1 MTIQFPCPV
10 CRCTLTCADHLRG
23 SKGQCKSCGQ
33 IVRIGGDSTD
43 NSIVFDTTPF
53 VFDCPNCH
61 QLFEGQADMD
71 GRAGRCDRCHTVFPI
86 KLRRQVAA
94 SKNVMTDASAS
105 HDADNT
111 RPSDE
116 SIADGT
122 QLTADNDRSALRAA
136 AESSAHPVAHP
147 VDLATITCGQCGGA
161 MTVLSEQQ
169 GTIVGC
175 PHCGVHLTVP
185 MIGSPANPIKAPLD
199 ASDPTLKQQAADVVQ
214 RESVGNAAPTNEHP
228 TTMEAAAHQ
237 DQLVNPYEVST
248 AATSSGR
255 ATRRRGRVRRS
266 RAGERFSFAAAWSLF
281 SSTCF
286 PQVLISTAFFIA
298 YAIVVVTPL
307 NILGRVLSRNLL
319 SSMNNPSSGAFES
332 LTLSLMALGCLYL
345 AMIIASSLGGTI
357 LLSHAL
363 AAVRREKVRL
373 LETNGA
379 TWRMSG
385 EVLLQV
391 LITAPPA
398 IGLGAILQWVQPDST
413 VILFVAA
420 AVGGIYSLVM
430 VTLMVFTPFAIVDGE
445 RPWQAIR
452 TSAQICLQAPATIA
466 YVLVISCGFMICLV
480 MTLTVGILATAFP
493 VFAITATYELARP
506 IPLEPIEPRR
516 TRRTAIRRS
525 GLN

>member
-1 MTIQFPCPV
+1 MTIQFPCPA

-33 IVRIGGDSTD
+33 IVRIGDDSTD
-43 NSIVFDTTPF
+43 NSDVFDTTPF

-61 QLFEGQADMD
+61 QLFEGQADLD

-86 KLRRQVAA
+86 ALRRQVAA
-94 SKNVMTDASAS
+94 SNNGKANVLASNDAG
-105 HDADNT
+105 DAVK
-111 RPSDE
+111 SDE
-116 SIADGT
+116 SITNGTLRTTGHDQGT
-122 QLTADNDRSALRAA
+122 QRAVTE
-136 AESSAHPVAHP
+136 ESPHPVAQP
-147 VDLATITCGQCGGA
+147 ADLATITCGQCGGA

-169 GTIVGC
+169 GTTVGC
-175 PHCGVHLTVP
+175 PHCEVHLTVP
-185 MIGSPANPIKAPLD
+185 MIGSLANPIKAPLD
-199 ASDPTLKQQAADVVQ
+199 ANGPTLTRQAADAVQ

-228 TTMEAAAHQ
+228 ARIEVVTHQ
-237 DQLVNPYEVST
+237 DRPVNPYEVST
-248 AATSSGR
+248 AATSSRR
-255 ATRRRGRVRRS
+255 ATRRRRQVPRS

-286 PQVLISTAFFIA
+286 PQVLIATAVSIA

-307 NILGRVLSRNLL
+307 NILGRILSRNLL
-319 SSMNNPSSGAFES
+319 SSMNNPSSGASES
-332 LTLSLMALGCLYL
+332 LTLSLMALGCIYL
-345 AMIIASSLGGTI
+345 AMIFASSLGGAI

-379 TWRMSG
+379 TWRMTG
-385 EVLLQV
+385 AVLLQV

-398 IGLGAILQWVQPDST
+398 IGLGAILRWVQPDSAI
-413 VILFVAA
+413 VLFVAA
-420 AVGGIYSLVM
+420 AVGGIYSLVV
-430 VTLMVFTPFAIVDGE
+430 VTLMVFTPFAIADGE

-480 MTLTVGILATAFP
+480 MTLTVGILAMAFP

-506 IPLEPIEPRR
+506 IPLQPIKPRR
-516 TRRTAIRRS
+516 TRKIAILRS